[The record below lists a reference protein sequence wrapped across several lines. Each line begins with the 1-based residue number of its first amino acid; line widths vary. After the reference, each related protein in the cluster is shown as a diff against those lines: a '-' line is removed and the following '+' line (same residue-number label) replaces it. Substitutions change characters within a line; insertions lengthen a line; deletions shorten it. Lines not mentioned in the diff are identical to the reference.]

1 MSRILKIV
9 FLFLLA
15 FQITNAQ
22 PVQITVNANSGK
34 RPVSPYIF
42 GKNNVLPSTFLNNG
56 TNAEVTK
63 ANEAGIRFVRQGGGN
78 NSTKYNWRLKL
89 SSHPD
94 WYNNV
99 YSNNW
104 DAAAKNLTDKMPG
117 VQGMWSFQLLGKVAA
132 NTKNNFPD
140 WTYNSSQ
147 WWTGVNQNLAG
158 GGTVNPAGGG
168 KALVDGNPD
177 LYLANWP
184 ADSSVAILDKWFGAG
199 GLGYDKN
206 WYRYWSM
213 DNEPEIWSGTHDD
226 VMKTQIP
233 AEEFMQLYFKVA
245 KAAKAKYPEIKLS
258 GPVPANEWQWYRY
271 GSDGIPYNGKKYCW
285 LEYFIMRI
293 AEEEKASGI
302 KLLDV
307 LDIHYYPSSSK
318 AEELVQYYRVF
329 FDRTYI
335 YPEANG
341 VKTVNG
347 GWDNSQNKE
356 YILGRC
362 SDWLK
367 KYMGT
372 NHTVKLGV
380 TETGLSENMK
390 DANVHASWYASTL
403 GEFMKYG
410 VEVFTPW
417 SWTTGMWETVHL
429 FSRYGKEN
437 FVDAISSQET
447 SVSAYP
453 TVNATSDSMTIFL
466 VNRHL
471 TATKEVQIDV
481 RDFIINDEPIYLY
494 TLSKLPATETFNSH
508 TSNALKKKLVEKP
521 VYHISVQL
529 EPLSVNA
536 IVLKAATTSVKPV
549 QSEMFGLKV
558 FPNPSSGKINIEF
571 LSYDNDSP
579 AIIELFNSNGQKLKT
594 ISGSQAFIGK
604 NQIECDL
611 SEYST
616 GIYWV
621 TVSSDNFNET
631 RKFILNKDK

>member
-1 MSRILKIV
+1 MSRILKIA
-9 FLFLLA
+9 FFFLLT
-15 FQITNAQ
+15 FEISNAQ
-22 PVQITVNANSGK
+22 PVQIIVNANSGK

-42 GKNNVLPSTFLNNG
+42 GKNNVLPSTFLNNE
-56 TNAEVTK
+56 TDALVTK

-99 YSNNW
+99 YGNNW
-104 DAAAKNLTDKMPG
+104 DAAAKNLTAKMPG
-117 VQGMWSFQLLGKVAA
+117 VQGMWSFQLLGKAAA

-147 WWTGVNQNLAG
+147 PWSGIGQNLAG

-177 LYLANWP
+177 LYLMNWP
-184 ADSSVAILDKWFGAG
+184 ADSTVAILDKWFGAG
-199 GLGYDKN
+199 GLGYDKT

-245 KAAKAKYPEIKLS
+245 KAARAKYPGIKLS

-285 LEYFIMRI
+285 LEYFILRI

-318 AEELVQYYRVF
+318 AEELVQFYRVF

-347 GWDNSQNKE
+347 GWDSSQNKE
-356 YILGRC
+356 YILARC

-367 KYMGT
+367 KYMGES
-372 NHTVKLGV
+372 HTVKFGV
-380 TETGLSENMK
+380 TETGLNSN
-390 DANVHASWYASTL
+390 DANVQASWYASTM
-403 GEFMKYG
+403 GEFMKNG

-417 SWTTGMWETVHL
+417 SWKAGMWETVHL
-429 FSRYGKEN
+429 FSRYGQEN
-437 FVDAISSQET
+437 FVDATSTQET
-447 SVSAYP
+447 YVSTYP
-453 TVNATSDSMTIFL
+453 TVNAASDSMTIFL
-466 VNRHL
+466 INRHL

-481 RDFIINDEPIYLY
+481 RDFIIKDEPIYLY
-494 TLSKLPATETFNSH
+494 TLSKLPTTETFNSH
-508 TSNALKKKLVEKP
+508 TSNSLKKKQIVKP
-521 VYHISVQL
+521 VYQISVQL

-536 IVLKAATTSVKPV
+536 ITLQAASTAVAQVKPASMGLNV
-549 QSEMFGLKV
+549 YPNPAESKLNIDFGLNENSPV
-558 FPNPSSGKINIEF
+558 TIE
-571 LSYDNDSP
+571 
-579 AIIELFNSNGQKLKT
+579 IFNSNGRKITSVPYLNS
-594 ISGSQAFIGK
+594 INGK
-604 NQIECDL
+604 NHIETDL
-611 SEYST
+611 S
-616 GIYWV
+616 GFAAGVYWISV
-621 TVSSDNFNET
+621 RTDSFTET
-631 RKFILNKDK
+631 RKFIVNRQ

>member
-1 MSRILKIV
+1 MSKFIKISLL
-9 FLFLLA
+9 FLFA
-15 FQITNAQ
+15 FEISIGQ

-99 YSNNW
+99 YANNW

-117 VQGMWSFQLLGKVAA
+117 VQGMWSFQLLGKAAA
-132 NTKNNFPD
+132 NTNNNFPD
-140 WTYNSSQ
+140 WSYNGSQ
-147 WWTGVNQNLAG
+147 WWSGVNQNLAG

-168 KALVDGNPD
+168 KALVEGNPD
-177 LYLANWP
+177 LYLMNWP
-184 ADSSVAILDKWFGAG
+184 ADSTVAILDKWFGAG

-213 DNEPEIWSGTHDD
+213 DNESEIWSGTHDD

-245 KAAKAKYPEIKLS
+245 KAARAKYPGIKLS

-285 LEYFIMRI
+285 LEYFILRI
-293 AEEEKASGI
+293 VEEEKASGI
-302 KLLDV
+302 KLLDI
-307 LDIHYYPSSSK
+307 LDIHYYPSSTK
-318 AEELVQYYRVF
+318 PEELVQFYRVF
-329 FDRTYI
+329 FDRNYV

-341 VKTVNG
+341 VKTLNG
-347 GWDNSQNKE
+347 GWDGSINKE

-367 KYMGT
+367 KYKGE
-372 NHTVKLGV
+372 NHGVTFGV
-380 TETGLSENMK
+380 TETGLSDNMK
-390 DANVHASWYASTL
+390 DANVHASWYASTM

-410 VEVFTPW
+410 VEIFTPW
-417 SWTTGMWETVHL
+417 SWKAGMWETVHL
-429 FSRYGKEN
+429 FSRYGQDN
-437 FVDAISSQET
+437 FVDATSTQET
-447 SVSAYP
+447 YVSAYP
-453 TVNATSDSMTIFL
+453 TVNAVSDSMTIFL
-466 VNRHL
+466 VNRHT
-471 TATKEVQIDV
+471 TAAKDIQIDV
-481 RDFIINDEPIYLY
+481 RDFIIKNEPIYLY

-508 TSNALKKKLVEKP
+508 TSNALKKKLIDKP
-521 VYHISVQL
+521 VYHVSLQL

-536 IVLKAATTSVKPV
+536 ITLRAATTAATQLKPA
-549 QSEMFGLKV
+549 SFGLNV
-558 FPNPSSGKINIEF
+558 YPNPTNGKLNIDFGLNENSPVTIEIFNSSGQKITSVPYLDE
-571 LSYDNDSP
+571 
-579 AIIELFNSNGQKLKT
+579 
-594 ISGSQAFIGK
+594 ISGK
-604 NQIECDL
+604 NHVETDL
-611 SEYST
+611 SGLTS
-616 GIYWV
+616 GLYWISV
-621 TVSSDNFNET
+621 QTNSFTET
-631 RKFILNKDK
+631 RKFIVNRM

>member
-1 MSRILKIV
+1 MGRTLQ
-9 FLFLLA
+9 FLFLFLA
-15 FQITNAQ
+15 GFQISNAQ
-22 PVQITVNANSGK
+22 PVQITVNGNSGK

-99 YSNNW
+99 YDNNW
-104 DAAAKNLTDKMPG
+104 DAAAKNLTAKMPG

-140 WTYNSSQ
+140 WTYNGSK
-147 WWTGVNQNLAG
+147 WWDGINQNLAG
-158 GGTVNPAGGG
+158 GGVVNPAGGG
-168 KALVDGNPD
+168 KALVEGNPD
-177 LYLANWP
+177 LYLINWP
-184 ADSSVAILDKWFGAG
+184 ADSSVAILDKWFGSG
-199 GLGYDKN
+199 GLGYDKT

-233 AEEFMQLYFKVA
+233 AEEFMQLYFKIA
-245 KAAKAKYPEIKLS
+245 KAARAKYPEIKLS

-271 GSDGIPYNGKKYCW
+271 GGDGIPYNGKKYCW
-285 LEYFIMRI
+285 LEYFILRI

-356 YILGRC
+356 YILARC

-372 NHTVKLGV
+372 NHTVKFGV
-380 TETGLSENMK
+380 TETGLSDNMK

-417 SWTTGMWETVHL
+417 SWKTGMWETVHL
-429 FSRYGKEN
+429 FSRYGNKN
-437 FVDAISSQET
+437 FVDATSSQET

-481 RDFIINDEPIYLY
+481 RDFIIKDEPIYLY
-494 TLSKLPATETFNSH
+494 TLSKLPATETFISH
-508 TSNALKKKLVEKP
+508 ASNALKKKQIDKP
-521 VYHISVQL
+521 SFNISVQL

-536 IVLKAATTSVKPV
+536 LVLKAATTSV
-549 QSEMFGLKV
+549 SEIKSGNFDLKV
-558 FPNPSSGKINIEF
+558 YPNPTEGKINIEYF
-571 LSYDNDSP
+571 LHDKSAVN
-579 AIIELFNSNGQKLKT
+579 IELFNSNGQKMKT
-594 ISGSQAFIGK
+594 IPASQIFTGL
-604 NQIECDL
+604 NQHEIDL
-611 SEYST
+611 SDYSS
-616 GIYWV
+616 GIYWI
-621 TVSSDNFNET
+621 TIHSDNFSET
-631 RKFILNKDK
+631 QKFILSQK